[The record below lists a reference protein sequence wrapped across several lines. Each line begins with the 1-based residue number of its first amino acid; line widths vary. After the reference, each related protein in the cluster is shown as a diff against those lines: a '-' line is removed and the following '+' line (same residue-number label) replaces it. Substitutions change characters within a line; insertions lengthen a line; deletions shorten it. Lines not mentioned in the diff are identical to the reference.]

1 MSIVNAG
8 AALID
13 FDSLQHGEIVNTQF
27 AGISISAD
35 NVGGGPDLVIIFDS
49 RERSTEDTDLEGP
62 GGVPDKTWSGGNLP
76 NTTVLGKMLIIAE
89 NDKDT
94 DPADGLI
101 DNSDDEGS
109 RPAGSI
115 YFDFDIA
122 VMSFGFDLIDVE
134 GPDEYSSS
142 SGFFAAF
149 FMDGSP
155 LASVSFGEFDN
166 SASSFFQDAVY
177 GNNTINRIQPIT
189 AADLSDFVGNPG
201 LTKFDHVE
209 INFGGSA
216 AVDNIRSNP
225 VPEPATMLMVGSGLI
240 ILAGIGRKKFLKKK
254 GPKRS

>member
-1 MSIVNAG
+1 MRFNLSLLYSTILTVLFSSMSIVNAV

-13 FDSLQHGEIVNTQF
+13 FDSLQHGEIANAQF
-27 AGISISAD
+27 AGVSISAD
-35 NVGGGPDLVIIFDS
+35 NVGGGPDLAIIFDS

-76 NTTVLGKMLIIAE
+76 NATVLGNMLIIAE

-94 DPADGLI
+94 DPADGFI
-101 DNSDDEGS
+101 DKPDDEGS

-115 YFDFDIA
+115 YFDFDI
-122 VMSFGFDLIDVE
+122 
-134 GPDEYSSS
+134 P
-142 SGFFAAF
+142 
-149 FMDGSP
+149 
-155 LASVSFGEFDN
+155 
-166 SASSFFQDAVY
+166 
-177 GNNTINRIQPIT
+177 IQPIT